1 MRFTVFSL
9 GSFFLLATAYVTV
22 AAEDLPRGRS
32 RRGLSVKSAKSGKC
46 KNGPIFEE
54 TVAVAG
60 PFLGC
65 ADDCNGDLRLVPSE
79 NTCTDDEVSIKWGDA
94 LPPTPPVPTVVTTV
108 QSPTFR
114 CDAGSAG
121 GNACKLL
128 ALDGNPRTT
137 ANDIRVVCPAGH
149 VATGGGFVRTSG
161 NSEIALAK
169 NGPTGN
175 GMGWI
180 FRAQRISGSGG
191 NNDNYEGNMYVVC
204 IPGTIPAP

>member
-9 GSFFLLATAYVTV
+9 GSFFLFATAYVTV

-108 QSPTFR
+108 QSPAFS
-114 CDAGSAG
+114 CNAG
-121 GNACKLL
+121 GSGTACTLL
-128 ALDGNPRTT
+128 GSR
-137 ANDIRVVCPAGH
+137 ANDITVVCPRGH
-149 VATGGGFVRTSG
+149 VATGGGFVRTG
-161 NSEIALAK
+161 GLSEIALAK

-180 FRAQRISGSGG
+180 FRAQRIR
-191 NNDNYEGNMYVVC
+191 
-204 IPGTIPAP
+204 